1 MADVEAVI
9 SDLRELDRGDLERV
23 EAELKRRLRE
33 IERDGEAGRPPVSG
47 VLRYK
52 AHEDGYL
59 QAETRTY
66 IRKDGS
72 TVERGP
78 YWYFRFHENGR
89 QKKIYLGKT
98 DDPEGELAKRRE
110 ARRQERKEGA

>member
-1 MADVEAVI
+1 MADVEALI
-9 SDLRELDRGDLERV
+9 SDLWELDRADLKRV
-23 EAELKRRLRE
+23 EAELKRRLSE
-33 IERDGEAGRPPVSG
+33 IDRDGEAERPPVSG
-47 VLRYK
+47 VVRYK

-78 YWYFRFHENGR
+78 YWYFRYHEDGR

-98 DDPEGELAKRRE
+98 DEPEEALSEKRRT
-110 ARRQERKEGA
+110 